1 MAKGDVKDKEKTVS
15 DFRFG
20 IIADLVYSH
29 ASGKELARLIAEKAS
44 RIYTIPFSR
53 KTRITESC
61 IRKWLA
67 AYRAKGRE
75 VLVPKTRKDKGTC
88 RAIADEGKEL
98 ILKLLEQKPQMDASS
113 AVRTLVRDGKL
124 LGEISRSSLSR
135 FIRASGFD
143 RAARLHVA
151 TKDQVQGFSYEHPL
165 ECVQVDDMHSFN
177 VSDHSGKLRKA
188 ILIAFLDDATRR
200 VLYSRF
206 SFSENALEFER
217 GILHILRS
225 HGRPR
230 KIYTDNGATFISD
243 QTRRILDTLGIPL
256 IHSRPGMPKGRGK
269 IERFF
274 RTVRTQFEITIDPTT
289 IRSIQDY
296 DMRFR
301 SWLESE
307 YHRQPHSGL
316 GGRTPLDAYLAGTDR
331 IFRVD
336 PTIDLDVVFCH
347 EESRVVANDGTV
359 SVGGVHYEVPSV
371 LIGSKVKLTRNPHAD
386 IPLISVYRDGK
397 DYGKARRVDAYA
409 NARSKRIM
417 EADDP
422 SQVAFRSSKGDDADP
437 LGVA

>member
-1 MAKGDVKDKEKTVS
+1 MGKSEEMDKQKTVS

-29 ASGKELARLIAEKAS
+29 ASGRELAKLIAEKAS
-44 RIYTIPFSR
+44 RTYTIPFSQ
-53 KTRITESC
+53 KTRITQSC
-61 IRKWLA
+61 IRKWLV
-67 AYRAKGRE
+67 AYRTKGRD
-75 VLVPKTRKDKGTC
+75 VLVPKTRKDKGSC
-88 RAIADEGKEL
+88 RAIADGEKEL

-113 AVRTLVRDGKL
+113 AVRTLIRDGKL
-124 LGEISRSSLSR
+124 SGEISKSSLSR

-143 RAARLHVA
+143 RATRLHVA
-151 TKDQVQGFSYEHPL
+151 TRNQVQGFSYEYPL
-165 ECVQVDDMHSFN
+165 ECVQVDDMHSFA
-177 VSDHSGKLRKA
+177 VPDHAGKLRTA

-200 VLYSRF
+200 VLYSHF

-230 KIYTDNGATFISD
+230 RIYTDNGSTFVSD
-243 QTRRILDTLGIPL
+243 QTRRILDALGIPL

-274 RTVRTQFEITIDPTT
+274 RTVRIQFEITLDPAS

-316 GGRTPLDAYLAGTDR
+316 GGRTPLDVYLAGTDR

-336 PTIDLDVVFCH
+336 PTIDLDEVFCH

-359 SVGGVHYEVPSV
+359 SVGGIHYEVPSV
-371 LIGSKVKLTRNPHAD
+371 LIGSKVKLRLNPHAD
-386 IPLISVYRDGK
+386 VPAMAVYRDGIA
-397 DYGKARRVDAYA
+397 YGKARRVDVYA

-417 EADDP
+417 DQDDP
-422 SQVAFRSSKGDDADP
+422 SQVAFRSSKGDAAAAE
-437 LGVA
+437 VS

>member
-1 MAKGDVKDKEKTVS
+1 MATDEEKDKQKTVS

-29 ASGKELARLIAEKAS
+29 ASGRELARLIAEKAA
-44 RIYTIPFSR
+44 RTYTIPFSH
-53 KTRITESC
+53 KTRITQSC
-61 IRKWLA
+61 IRKWLS

-88 RAIADEGKEL
+88 RSIADAEKEL
-98 ILKLLEQKPQMDASS
+98 ILGLLEKKPQMDASS
-113 AVRTLVRDGKL
+113 AVRTLARDGKL
-124 LGEISRSSLSR
+124 TGEISKSSLSR

-143 RAARLHVA
+143 RATRLHVA
-151 TKDQVQGFSYEHPL
+151 TKDQVQGFSYEYPL
-165 ECVQVDDMHSFN
+165 ECIQVDDMHSFD
-177 VSDHSGKLRKA
+177 VPDHTGKLRKA

-230 KIYTDNGATFISD
+230 RIFTDNGATFVSD
-243 QTRRILDTLGIPL
+243 QTHRILDTLGIPL
-256 IHSRPGMPKGRGK
+256 IHSRPGIPKGRGK

-274 RTVRTQFEITIDPTT
+274 RTVRTQFEITLDPSS

-316 GGRTPLDAYLAGTDR
+316 QGRTPLDAYLAGTDH
-331 IFRVD
+331 IFRLD
-336 PTIDLDVVFCH
+336 PSIDLDEVFCH
-347 EESRVVANDGTV
+347 EDSRVVANDGTV
-359 SVGGVHYEVPSV
+359 SVGGVHYEVPSI
-371 LIGSKVKLTRNPHAD
+371 LIGSKVKLRRNPHTD
-386 IPLISVYRDGK
+386 VPLICVYRDGK

-409 NARSKRIM
+409 NARSRRIM
-417 EADDP
+417 DQDDP
-422 SQVAFRSSKGDDADP
+422 SQVALRSSKGDDAAA
-437 LGVA
+437 GVS

>member
-1 MAKGDVKDKEKTVS
+1 MVSGETRDKQKVVS

-20 IIADLVYSH
+20 IIADLVYSR
-29 ASGKELARLIAEKAS
+29 AAGKDLARLIAEKAS
-44 RIYTIPFSR
+44 RIYDIPFSR

-67 AYRAKGRE
+67 AYRANGRG
-75 VLVPKTRKDKGTC
+75 VLAPKTRKDKGTC
-88 RAIADEGKEL
+88 RAIAEGEKEL

-113 AVRTLVRDGKL
+113 AVRTLAREGKL
-124 LGEISRSSLSR
+124 SGEISKSSLSR
-135 FIRASGFD
+135 FIRSSGFD
-143 RAARLHVA
+143 RASRLHVA
-151 TKDQVQGFSYEHPL
+151 TKDQVQAFSYEHPL
-165 ECVQVDDMHSFN
+165 ECVQVDDMHSFL
-177 VSDHSGKLRKA
+177 VPDHAGKLHKA

-200 VLYSRF
+200 VLYAHF

-230 KIYTDNGATFISD
+230 RLYTDNGATFVSG

-256 IHSRPGMPKGRGK
+256 IHSRPGIPKGRGK

-274 RTVRTQFEITIDPTT
+274 RTVRTQFEVTLDPGS

-307 YHRQPHSGL
+307 YHRQPHAGL
-316 GGRTPLDAYLAGTDR
+316 GGRTPLDAYLSGTDH

-336 PTIDLDVVFCH
+336 PSIDLDEVFCH
-347 EESRVVANDGTV
+347 EDSRVVANDGTV
-359 SVGGVHYEVPSV
+359 SVHGIHYEVPSI
-371 LIGSKVKLTRNPHAD
+371 LIGSKVKLRMNPHAAV
-386 IPLISVYRDGK
+386 PLICVFRDGK
-397 DYGKARRVDAYA
+397 DYGKARRVDAYS

-417 EADDP
+417 DQDDP
-422 SQVAFRSSKGDDADP
+422 SQVALRSSKGDDAAA
-437 LGVA
+437 GVS

>member
-1 MAKGDVKDKEKTVS
+1 MATDEEKDKQKTVS

-29 ASGKELARLIAEKAS
+29 ASGRELARLIAEKAA
-44 RIYTIPFSR
+44 RTYTIPFSH
-53 KTRITESC
+53 KTRITQSC
-61 IRKWLA
+61 IRKWLS

-88 RAIADEGKEL
+88 RSIADAEKEL
-98 ILKLLEQKPQMDASS
+98 ILGLLEKKPQMDASS
-113 AVRTLVRDGKL
+113 AVRTLARDGKL
-124 LGEISRSSLSR
+124 TGEISKSSLSR

-143 RAARLHVA
+143 RATRLHVA
-151 TKDQVQGFSYEHPL
+151 TKDQVQGFSYEYPL
-165 ECVQVDDMHSFN
+165 ECIQVDDMHSFD
-177 VSDHSGKLRKA
+177 VPDHTGKLRKA

-230 KIYTDNGATFISD
+230 RIFTDNGATFVSD
-243 QTRRILDTLGIPL
+243 QTHRILDTLGIPL
-256 IHSRPGMPKGRGK
+256 IHSRPGIPKGRGK

-274 RTVRTQFEITIDPTT
+274 RTVRTQFEITLDPSS

-316 GGRTPLDAYLAGTDR
+316 QGRTPLDAYLAGTDH
-331 IFRVD
+331 IFRLD
-336 PTIDLDVVFCH
+336 PSIDLDEVFCH
-347 EESRVVANDGTV
+347 EDSRVVANDGTV
-359 SVGGVHYEVPSV
+359 SVGGIHYEVPSI
-371 LIGSKVKLTRNPHAD
+371 LIGSKVKLRRNPHTD
-386 IPLISVYRDGK
+386 VPLICVYRDGK
-397 DYGKARRVDAYA
+397 DYGKARRVDIYA
-409 NARSKRIM
+409 NARSRRIM

-422 SQVAFRSSKGDDADP
+422 SQVALRSSKGDDAAA
-437 LGVA
+437 GVS

>member
-1 MAKGDVKDKEKTVS
+1 MAKGDAKDKGKTVS

-44 RIYTIPFSR
+44 LTYDIPFSR
-53 KTRITESC
+53 KTKVTESC

-67 AYRAKGRE
+67 AYRVKGRE

-88 RAIADEGKEL
+88 RAFADWEKEL
-98 ILKLLEQKPQMDASS
+98 ILKLLEQKPQLDAST
-113 AVRTLVRDGKL
+113 AVRSLVRDGKL
-124 LGEISRSSLSR
+124 LGGISKSSLSR
-135 FIRASGFD
+135 FIRSSGFD
-143 RAARLHVA
+143 RTTRLHVA

-177 VSDHSGKLRKA
+177 VPDHSGKLRKA

-230 KIYTDNGATFISD
+230 RIYTDHGSTFVSD
-243 QTRRILDTLGIPL
+243 QTHRILDTLGIPL
-256 IHSRPGMPKGRGK
+256 IHSRPGIPKGRGK

-274 RTVRTQFEITIDPTT
+274 RTVRTQFEITLDPAS

-307 YHRQPHSGL
+307 YHRGPHSGL
-316 GGRTPLDAYLAGTDR
+316 GGRTPLDAYLAGTGH

-336 PTIDLDVVFCH
+336 PTIDLDEVFCH

-359 SVGGVHYEVPSV
+359 SVGSIHYEVPSV
-371 LIGSKVKLTRNPHAD
+371 LIGSKVKLRLNPHTDVPAMA
-386 IPLISVYRDGK
+386 VYRDGIA
-397 DYGKARRVDAYA
+397 YGKARRVDAYA
-409 NARSKRIM
+409 NARSKRLM

-422 SQVAFRSSKGDDADP
+422 SQVAFRSSKGDAAAA
-437 LGVA
+437 GVS

>member
-1 MAKGDVKDKEKTVS
+1 MATDEEKDKQKTVS

-29 ASGKELARLIAEKAS
+29 ASGRELARLIAEKAA
-44 RIYTIPFSR
+44 RTYTIPFSH
-53 KTRITESC
+53 KTKITQSC
-61 IRKWLA
+61 IRKWLS

-75 VLVPKTRKDKGTC
+75 VLVPKTRKDKGIC
-88 RAIADEGKEL
+88 RSIADAEKEL
-98 ILKLLEQKPQMDASS
+98 ILKLLEKKPQMDASS
-113 AVRTLVRDGKL
+113 AVRTLARDGKL
-124 LGEISRSSLSR
+124 TGEISKSSLSR

-143 RAARLHVA
+143 RATRLHVA
-151 TKDQVQGFSYEHPL
+151 TKDQVQGFSYEYPL
-165 ECVQVDDMHSFN
+165 ECIQVDDMHSFD
-177 VSDHSGKLRKA
+177 VPDHTGKLRKA

-230 KIYTDNGATFISD
+230 RIFTDNGATFVSD
-243 QTRRILDTLGIPL
+243 QTHRILDTLGIPL
-256 IHSRPGMPKGRGK
+256 IHSRPGIPKGRGK

-274 RTVRTQFEITIDPTT
+274 RTVRTQFEITLDPSS

-316 GGRTPLDAYLAGTDR
+316 QGRTPLDAYLAGTDH
-331 IFRVD
+331 IFRLD
-336 PTIDLDVVFCH
+336 PSIDLDEVFCH
-347 EESRVVANDGTV
+347 EDSRVVANDGTV
-359 SVGGVHYEVPSV
+359 SVGGIHYEVPSI
-371 LIGSKVKLTRNPHAD
+371 LIGSKVKLRRNPHTD
-386 IPLISVYRDGK
+386 VPLICVYRDGK
-397 DYGKARRVDAYA
+397 DYGKARRVDIYA
-409 NARSKRIM
+409 NARSRRIM
-417 EADDP
+417 DQDDP
-422 SQVAFRSSKGDDADP
+422 SQVALRSSKGDDAAA
-437 LGVA
+437 GVS

>member
-1 MAKGDVKDKEKTVS
+1 MATNEVNDRQKAIL

-29 ASGKELARLIAEKAS
+29 AAGKDLAQLIAEKAA
-44 RIYTIPFSR
+44 RTYVIPFSR
-53 KTRITESC
+53 KTRITQSC

-67 AYRAKGRE
+67 AYRTKGHD
-75 VLVPKTRKDKGTC
+75 VLAPKIRKDKGTC
-88 RAIADEGKEL
+88 RAITDGEKEL

-113 AVRTLVRDGKL
+113 AVRALVRDGKL
-124 LGEISRSSLSR
+124 SGEISKSSLSR

-143 RAARLHVA
+143 RATRLHVA
-151 TKDQVQGFSYEHPL
+151 TKEQVQGFSYEHPL
-165 ECVQVDDMHSFN
+165 ECVQVDDMHSFC
-177 VSDHSGKLRKA
+177 VSDHMGKLRKA

-225 HGRPR
+225 HGRPGR
-230 KIYTDNGATFISD
+230 IYTDHGSTFISD

-274 RTVRTQFEITIDPTT
+274 RTVRTQFEITLDPAS

-316 GGRTPLDAYLAGTDR
+316 GGRTPLDAYLSGTDH

-336 PTIDLDVVFCH
+336 PSIDLDEVFCH

-359 SVGGVHYEVPSV
+359 SVGGIHYEVPSI
-371 LIGSKVKLTRNPHAD
+371 LIGSKVKLRRNPHAD
-386 IPLISVYRDGK
+386 VPVITVYRDGTA
-397 DYGKARRVDAYA
+397 YGTAHRVDVYA

-417 EADDP
+417 DQDDP
-422 SQVAFRSSKGDDADP
+422 SQVAFRSSKGDADP
-437 LGVA
+437 LGVS

>member
-1 MAKGDVKDKEKTVS
+1 MATQAASDRQKVVS

-29 ASGKELARLIAEKAS
+29 ASGKELARIIAEKAARS
-44 RIYTIPFSR
+44 YEIPFSR
-53 KTRITESC
+53 KTSITQSC

-67 AYRAKGRE
+67 AYRAMGRDA
-75 VLVPKTRKDKGTC
+75 LIPKIRKDKGTS
-88 RAIADEGKEL
+88 RAISDGEKEL

-113 AVRTLVRDGKL
+113 AVRTLVRDGKIFDA
-124 LGEISRSSLSR
+124 ISKSSLSR
-135 FIRASGFD
+135 FIRASGFEK
-143 RAARLHVA
+143 AARLRVE
-151 TKDQVQGFSYEHPL
+151 TKDQVQGFSYEYPL
-165 ECVQVDDMHSFN
+165 ECVQVDDMHSFA
-177 VSDHSGKLRKA
+177 VPDQTGKLRKA

-200 VLYSRF
+200 VLYSHF

-225 HGRPR
+225 HGRLR
-230 KIYTDNGATFISD
+230 RIYTDNGATFVSD

-274 RTVRTQFEITIDPTT
+274 RTVRTQFEITLDPSS
-289 IRSIQDY
+289 IRSIHDY
-296 DMRFR
+296 DTRFR

-307 YHRQPHSGL
+307 YHRQPHSSL

-336 PTIDLDVVFCH
+336 PTIDLDDVFCH
-347 EESRVVANDGTV
+347 EESRVVANDATV
-359 SVGGVHYEVPSV
+359 SVSGIRYEVPSV
-371 LIGSKVKLTRNPHAD
+371 LIGSKVKLKRNPHAD
-386 IPLISVYRDGK
+386 VPAISVFRDGK
-397 DYGKARRVDAYA
+397 AYGKARRVDVYA

-417 EADDP
+417 DQDDP
-422 SQVAFRSSKGDDADP
+422 SQVAFRSSSGDAAAA
-437 LGVA
+437 GGK

>member
-1 MAKGDVKDKEKTVS
+1 MATDEEKDKQKTVS

-29 ASGKELARLIAEKAS
+29 ASGRELARLIAEKAA
-44 RIYTIPFSR
+44 RTYTIPFSH
-53 KTRITESC
+53 KTKITQSC
-61 IRKWLA
+61 IRKWLS

-88 RAIADEGKEL
+88 RSIADAEKEL
-98 ILKLLEQKPQMDASS
+98 ILGLLEKKPQMDASS
-113 AVRTLVRDGKL
+113 AVRTLARDGKL
-124 LGEISRSSLSR
+124 TGEISKSSLSR

-143 RAARLHVA
+143 RATRLHIA
-151 TKDQVQGFSYEHPL
+151 TKDQVQGFSYEYPL
-165 ECVQVDDMHSFN
+165 ECIQVDDMHSFD
-177 VSDHSGKLRKA
+177 VPDHTGKLRKA

-230 KIYTDNGATFISD
+230 RIFTDNGATFVSD
-243 QTRRILDTLGIPL
+243 QTHRILDTLGIPL
-256 IHSRPGMPKGRGK
+256 IHSRPGIPKGRGK

-274 RTVRTQFEITIDPTT
+274 RTVRTQFEITLDPSS

-316 GGRTPLDAYLAGTDR
+316 QGRTPLDAYLAGTDH
-331 IFRVD
+331 IFRLD
-336 PTIDLDVVFCH
+336 PSIDLDEVFCH
-347 EESRVVANDGTV
+347 EDSRVVANDGTV
-359 SVGGVHYEVPSV
+359 SVGGIHYEVPSI
-371 LIGSKVKLTRNPHAD
+371 LIGSKVKLRRNPHTD
-386 IPLISVYRDGK
+386 VPLICVYRDGK
-397 DYGKARRVDAYA
+397 DYGKARRVDIYA
-409 NARSKRIM
+409 NARSRRIM

-422 SQVAFRSSKGDDADP
+422 SQVALRSSKGDDAAA
-437 LGVA
+437 GVS

>member
-1 MAKGDVKDKEKTVS
+1 MVTGETRDKQKTVS

-44 RIYTIPFSR
+44 RTYAIPFSN

-67 AYRAKGRE
+67 AYNAKGHDA
-75 VLVPKTRKDKGTC
+75 LLPKTRKDKGTC
-88 RAIADEGKEL
+88 RAIADGEKEL

-113 AVRTLVRDGKL
+113 AVRTLAREGKL
-124 LGEISRSSLSR
+124 SGEISKSSLSR
-135 FIRASGFD
+135 FIRASGFE
-143 RAARLHVA
+143 RTSRLHVA
-151 TKDQVQGFSYEHPL
+151 TKDQVQGFSYEYPL
-165 ECVQVDDMHSFN
+165 ECVQVDDMHSFL
-177 VSDHSGKLRKA
+177 VPDHTGKLRKA

-200 VLYSRF
+200 VLYAHF

-217 GILHILRS
+217 GILHILQS

-230 KIYTDNGATFISD
+230 RIYTDNGATFVSD

-256 IHSRPGMPKGRGK
+256 IHSRPGIPKGRGK

-274 RTVRTQFEITIDPTT
+274 RTVRTQFEVTLDPSS

-316 GGRTPLDAYLAGTDR
+316 GGRTPLDAYLAGTDH
-331 IFRVD
+331 IFHVD
-336 PTIDLDVVFCH
+336 PSIDLAEVFCH

-359 SVGGVHYEVPSV
+359 SIGGIHYEVPSI
-371 LIGSKVKLTRNPHAD
+371 LIGSKVKLRMNPHAD
-386 IPLISVYRDGK
+386 LPLISVFRDGK
-397 DYGKARRVDAYA
+397 DYGKACRVDVYA
-409 NARSKRIM
+409 NAHSKRIM
-417 EADDP
+417 NQDDP
-422 SQVAFRSSKGDDADP
+422 SQVALRSSKGCDDAA
-437 LGVA
+437 GVS

>member
-1 MAKGDVKDKEKTVS
+1 MATDEEKDKQKTVS

-29 ASGKELARLIAEKAS
+29 ASGRELARLIAEKAA
-44 RIYTIPFSR
+44 RTYTIPFSH
-53 KTRITESC
+53 KTKITQSC
-61 IRKWLA
+61 IRKWLSV
-67 AYRAKGRE
+67 YRAKGRE
-75 VLVPKTRKDKGTC
+75 VLVPKTRKDKGIC
-88 RAIADEGKEL
+88 RSIADAEKEL
-98 ILKLLEQKPQMDASS
+98 ILGLLEKKPQMDASS
-113 AVRTLVRDGKL
+113 AVRTLARDGKL
-124 LGEISRSSLSR
+124 SGEISKSSLSR

-143 RAARLHVA
+143 RTTRLHVA
-151 TKDQVQGFSYEHPL
+151 TKDQVQGFSYEYPL
-165 ECVQVDDMHSFN
+165 ECIQVDDMHSFD
-177 VSDHSGKLRKA
+177 VPDHTGKLRKA

-230 KIYTDNGATFISD
+230 RIFTDNGATFVSD
-243 QTRRILDTLGIPL
+243 QTHRILDTLGIPL
-256 IHSRPGMPKGRGK
+256 IHSRPGIPKGRGK

-274 RTVRTQFEITIDPTT
+274 RTVRTQFEITLDPSS

-316 GGRTPLDAYLAGTDR
+316 QGRTPLDAYLAGTDH
-331 IFRVD
+331 IFRLD
-336 PTIDLDVVFCH
+336 PSIDLDEVFCH
-347 EESRVVANDGTV
+347 EDSRVVANDGTV
-359 SVGGVHYEVPSV
+359 SVGGVHYEVPSI
-371 LIGSKVKLTRNPHAD
+371 LIGSKVKLRRNPHTD
-386 IPLISVYRDGK
+386 VPLICVYRDGK

-409 NARSKRIM
+409 NARSRRIM
-417 EADDP
+417 DQDDP
-422 SQVAFRSSKGDDADP
+422 SQVALRSSKGDDAAA
-437 LGVA
+437 GVS